1 MVEITPSSQCVSDT
15 EDGKFWVFG
24 YDLPPV
30 PVVSVP
36 MPSNLSS
43 NSVYQATQALLQ
55 DFQKDASAK
64 NRNSLVQLHMGLV
77 RKEAHRWVHY
87 SSETYEDLVQIGT
100 LGLIRAVERFNPG
113 HGTAFS
119 TFAVAYIR
127 GEIQHYLRDKSTQI
141 RVPRRWQTLYRQG
154 SRLSGELRQTLNRQP
169 TNQEIAAGLEISV
182 EEWEE
187 VKFANRNCLPL
198 SLDAPVCEDLDEPS
212 SLGDVLPDQH
222 YRSFQLVQED
232 RIRLQQCLQ
241 KLEART
247 CEILEFVF
255 LHDLSQKETAE
266 LLGISAVTV
275 SRQVKKGLEHLR
287 RMMAPDLE
295 DD

>member
-1 MVEITPSSQCVSDT
+1 MSLDT
-15 EDGKFWVFG
+15 SF
-24 YDLPPV
+24 
-30 PVVSVP
+30 
-36 MPSNLSS
+36 
-43 NSVYQATQALLQ
+43 NSTQALIKA
-55 DFQKDASAK
+55 FQENACLKT
-64 NRNSLVQLHMGLV
+64 RNSLVQLNLGLV

-87 SSETYEDLVQIGT
+87 SQETFEDLVQVGT
-100 LGLIRAVERFNPG
+100 LGLIRAVERFDPN
-113 HGTAFS
+113 HGAAFS

-127 GEIQHYLRDKSTQI
+127 GEIQHYLRDKSAHI

-154 SRLSGELRQTLNRQP
+154 SRLTGELRQHLDRQP
-169 TNQEIAAGLEISV
+169 TNQEVADGLQIEV
-182 EEWEE
+182 EEWEQI
-187 VKFANRNCLPL
+187 KFAYVNCLPL
-198 SLDAPVCEDLDEPS
+198 SLDAPVSEISEDQT
-212 SLGDVLPDQH
+212 SLGETLPDQH
-222 YRSFQLVQED
+222 YRSFQLAQED

-287 RMMAPDLE
+287 RLMANE
-295 DD
+295 HEVGN